1 MMSLGNVSP
10 GAAASGYYQAEGYYI
25 VGSPEAEAAAS
36 WFGEAAAHLAELGQE
51 MFRDRIDDQLFSD
64 MLQGHA
70 PPVERDA
77 EGNWKPGQV
86 LGRYIDGERKHRPG
100 LDLTFSASKSVS
112 IMALVAGDERIVA
125 AHDRAVKLA
134 MSVAEERFVF
144 TRREVDGEIVPV
156 RGKMIAGLF
165 RHDTS
170 RALDPQLHTHAV
182 IQNMVLGADGKWT
195 ALTNEA
201 LYENKMLLG
210 SIYRNGLARELTELG
225 YRIDRIGPHG
235 IVEIRDVPKQLMQG
249 FSKRRQEIETALKD
263 RGAEPTA
270 KDSALAALATRK
282 GKHKGVDRTELREA
296 WLKEAKDLGI
306 AREDLQRI
314 RDHAARAKAMELPGV
329 TREGVVRISKE
340 DKATAAID
348 FAIRHVSERNA
359 VYSADDLLQVALN
372 RNSEIGHDRL
382 EDAILRKEA
391 EGRLVTVHVHE
402 LRETAL
408 AQPRPEGIHGTLKAH
423 GAASYRHREGQKE
436 SYFVTL
442 QTERGEKTLWGVGLA
457 QAMEKAA
464 VEIGESV
471 ALKVVA
477 SAPVR
482 IRDGAGW
489 KEVSRNDWMVEK
501 LDPAPERQVRID
513 TKIKALYTDDAT
525 LAAELRVQ
533 EEYRRGRAE
542 GGITLSPRLR
552 GNGGVK
558 MSGVAVLRERLGQT
572 TLTEGQRDAI
582 LMGLSPA
589 SGRFVGVQGYAGTGK
604 TFMVEQLRAYAER
617 FGYGV
622 EGAAS
627 TNRAVAELEKVLP
640 GSKTIARF
648 RLEADLDPQPADKS
662 KTILVVDES
671 SMVGTSDMRDL
682 MGRANAAGY
691 ARVVLLGDIKQLDAV
706 AAGTPFAQLQRA
718 GMPTAL
724 MADIQRQRDD
734 ALRDAVLHAI
744 RGEIGAAFGNLSHVT
759 TPGRNEAF
767 TDKLAK
773 TWLALPAKQREAT
786 GLIVLTNAVREEVN
800 AAIRE
805 TLRDEGRIGATDR
818 TIRSLAPHSFTR
830 AEAAEAASYKPGDV
844 VVPIRDLKSLGL
856 EANALYHVADTHAR
870 GNSITLRPEAGGTG
884 IRVPLAPGSKAA
896 TSLVAYEQ
904 VDRDFAA
911 GDRVKFAITDSQS
924 GVANGARGTIT
935 RIGSST
941 VELRLEDGTS
951 KTLPL
956 DSMAARGL
964 DHAYAVT
971 AHDFQG
977 ATVDRIIVGMMDGE
991 RLSTQKSFYVGL
1003 SRARDEVVLVTTN
1016 AGKLADRIEK
1026 ETGERP
1032 TALDAYEQRLRDE
1045 ERQREQERQAA
1056 AMSERYPGEPE
1067 KHKAVMTPDR
1077 QTATAPDR
1085 QHAGTTER
1093 HDANTSPRQSAIPPE
1108 RQPADVL
1115 DRQSA
1120 RDPGNAEE
1128 ILREQAAGLKEAARP
1143 PERNDREADRT
1154 IQEIE
1159 QMQKMKEGPVR

>member
-25 VGSPEAEAAAS
+25 AGSPEAETAAS
-36 WFGEAAAHLAELGQE
+36 WYGEAAAHLAELGQE
-51 MFRDRIDDQLFSD
+51 MFQGRIDDQLFSD

-70 PPVERDA
+70 PPLERDA

-86 LGRYIDGERKHRPG
+86 LGRYVDGERKHRPG

-112 IMALVAGDERIVA
+112 IMALVASDERIVA

-156 RGKMIAGLF
+156 KGKMIAGLF

-225 YRIDRIGPHG
+225 YRIDRVGPHG
-235 IVEIRDVPKQLMQG
+235 IVEIRDVPRELMQG
-249 FSKRRQEIETALKD
+249 FSKRRQEIEAALKD
-263 RGAEPTA
+263 RGAGPTA

-282 GKHKGVDRTELREA
+282 GKHKGIDRAELHEA
-296 WLKEAKDLGI
+296 WLKEAKDIGI

-329 TREGVVRISKE
+329 TRDGVVRIGEE
-340 DKATAAID
+340 DKATAAMD

-372 RNSEIGHDRL
+372 RNSEVGHDRL

-408 AQPRPEGIHGTLKAH
+408 AKARPEGIHGSLKAH
-423 GAASYRHREGQKE
+423 GAAPYRHQADKKE

-442 QTERGEKTLWGVGLA
+442 ETERGEKTLWGVDLQ
-457 QAMEKAA
+457 QAVERAS
-464 VEIGESV
+464 VEIGESI
-471 ALKVVA
+471 ALKVTA

-482 IRDGAGW
+482 IRDGDGW
-489 KEVSRNDWMVEK
+489 KEVSRNDWAVEK
-501 LDPAPERQVRID
+501 VDPMPERPIKLE

-542 GGITLSPRLR
+542 GGIVLPPRLR
-552 GNGGVK
+552 GAGGVK
-558 MSGVAVLRERLGQT
+558 MSGEAILRERLGQS
-572 TLTEGQRDAI
+572 TLTEGQREAI
-582 LMGLSPA
+582 LMGLSPT
-589 SGRFVGVQGYAGTGK
+589 GRFVGVQGYAGTGK
-604 TFMVEQLRAYAER
+604 TFMVEQFRTYAER
-617 FGYGV
+617 FGYAV
-622 EGAAS
+622 EGAAP

-648 RLEADLDPQPADKS
+648 RLEAEVDPRPAGKS

-671 SMVGTSDMRDL
+671 SMIGTSDMRDL
-682 MGRANAAGY
+682 LGHANQAGY

-718 GMPTAL
+718 GMQTAL
-724 MADIQRQRDD
+724 MADIQRQRDG

-744 RGEIGAAFGNLSHVT
+744 RGEIGAAFGNISRVA
-759 TPGRNEAF
+759 TPTKGEAF
-767 TDKLAK
+767 TAK
-773 TWLALPAKQREAT
+773 VANTWLALSAEQREAA
-786 GLIVLTNAVREEVN
+786 GLIVLTNDVREEVN

-818 TIRSLAPHSFTR
+818 TFRSLSPHSFTR
-830 AEAAEAASYKPGDV
+830 AEAAEAGSYIRGDV

-856 EANALYHVADTHAR
+856 VANAVYRVADTHAR
-870 GNSITLRPEAGGTG
+870 SNTITLHPEAGGAL
-884 IRVPLAPGSKAA
+884 IRVPLVPGNKAA
-896 TSLVAYEQ
+896 TSLVAYEE
-904 VDRDFAA
+904 VERAFAA
-911 GDRVKFAITDSQS
+911 GDRVKFAITDRQS
-924 GVANGARGTIT
+924 GVANGARGTVT
-935 RIGSST
+935 RMGSGA
-941 VELRLEDGTS
+941 VGIRLEDGTHKS
-951 KTLPL
+951 LPL

-964 DHAYAVT
+964 DHAYAAT

-1003 SRARDEVVLVTTN
+1003 SRARDEVVLITTN
-1016 AGKLADRIEK
+1016 AGKLADRIQK

-1032 TALDAYEQRLRDE
+1032 AALDAYEQRLRDE
-1045 ERQREQERQAA
+1045 ERQREQERQVASPSDRQRA
-1056 AMSERYPGEPE
+1056 EPE
-1067 KHKAVMTPDR
+1067 DR
-1077 QTATAPDR
+1077 QSVTAPDR
-1085 QHAGTTER
+1085 QHAGTAER
-1093 HDANTSPRQSAIPPE
+1093 HGASTSVRHAATLSERQFGDAPE
-1108 RQPADVL
+1108 RQGA
-1115 DRQSA
+1115 S
-1120 RDPGNAEE
+1120 DPGNTAE
-1128 ILREQAAGLKEAARP
+1128 ILREQAAGLREAARP
-1143 PERNDREADRT
+1143 PERNDREAEQT

-1159 QMQKMKEGPVR
+1159 QMQKMKEGPIR

>member
-25 VGSPEAEAAAS
+25 AGSPEAEAAAS
-36 WFGEAAAHLAELGQE
+36 WYGEAAAHLAELGQE

-182 IQNMVLGADGKWT
+182 IQNMVLGPDGKWT

-210 SIYRNGLARELTELG
+210 SIYRNGLACELTELG
-225 YRIDRIGPHG
+225 YRIDRVGPHG
-235 IVEIRDVPKQLMQG
+235 IVEIRDVPQELMQG
-249 FSKRRQEIETALKD
+249 FSKRRQEIEAALKG

-282 GKHKGVDRTELREA
+282 GKHKGIDRDELREA

-329 TREGVVRISKE
+329 TREGVVRISEE
-340 DKATAAID
+340 DKATAAVD

-391 EGRLVTVHVHE
+391 EGRLVTVHLHE
-402 LRETAL
+402 LRETVL
-408 AQPRPEGIHGTLKAH
+408 AKPRPEGIHGALKAY
-423 GAASYRHREGQKE
+423 GAAPYRHQEGKRE

-457 QAMEKAA
+457 QAMETAA

-477 SAPVR
+477 SAPIR
-482 IRDGAGW
+482 IRDGDGW

-501 LDPAPERQVRID
+501 LNPAPERQVRID

-542 GGITLSPRLR
+542 GGIALPPRLR

-558 MSGVAVLRERLGQT
+558 MSGEAVLRERLGQT

-604 TFMVEQLRAYAER
+604 TFMVEQLRAYSER
-617 FGYGV
+617 LGYSV
-622 EGAAS
+622 EGAAP

-671 SMVGTSDMRDL
+671 SMIGTSDMRDL
-682 MGRANAAGY
+682 MGRANQAGY

-724 MADIQRQRDD
+724 MADTQRQRDG
-734 ALRDAVLHAI
+734 ALRNAVLHAI
-744 RGEIGAAFGNLSHVT
+744 RGEIGAAFGNLSRVT
-759 TPGRNEAF
+759 TPTKGEVF
-767 TDKLAK
+767 TAK
-773 TWLALPAKQREAT
+773 VANTWLALPAEQREAT

-805 TLRDEGRIGATDR
+805 NLRDEGGIGATDK

-856 EANALYHVADTHAR
+856 AANAVYHVADTHTR
-870 GNSITLRPEAGGTG
+870 SITLRPEAGGTG
-884 IRVPLAPGSKAA
+884 IRVPLAPGNKAA
-896 TSLVAYEQ
+896 TSFVAYEQ

-924 GVANGARGTIT
+924 GVANGTRGTIT

-977 ATVDRIIVGMMDGE
+977 ATVNRIIVGMMDGE

-1026 ETGERP
+1026 ETGARP
-1032 TALDAYEQRLRDE
+1032 AALDAYEQRLRDE

-1056 AMSERYPGEPE
+1056 TSSERRD
-1067 KHKAVMTPDR
+1067 A
-1077 QTATAPDR
+1077 AAPD
-1085 QHAGTTER
+1085 R
-1093 HDANTSPRQSAIPPE
+1093 HDANTSPRLSAISPE

-1143 PERNDREADRT
+1143 PERNDREAEQT